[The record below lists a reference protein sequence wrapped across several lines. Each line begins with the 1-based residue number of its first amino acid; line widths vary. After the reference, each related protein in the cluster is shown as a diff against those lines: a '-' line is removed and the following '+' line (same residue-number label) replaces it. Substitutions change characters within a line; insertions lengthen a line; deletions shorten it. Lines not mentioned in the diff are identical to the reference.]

1 MLTVQ
6 MIMADSPPGSA
17 VSADEDALLVR
28 RAQKD
33 MSAFGDLFQRHH
45 TRVYRYL
52 LARMGNVHDAQDLT
66 SQTFLAAME
75 NIHKFRGQS
84 HFIGWLLGIARHKSA
99 DYLRQRP
106 PDVELDV
113 ANDVSEGEAPDDVIG
128 RQLQLE
134 LVARKLQ
141 VLAPDR
147 AEALSLR
154 LFGGLEVAEI
164 ARIMGKNEAA
174 VRMLVFRGLHDLQE
188 QLSVTR
194 EEKS

>member
-1 MLTVQ
+1 MLTIQ
-6 MIMADSPPGSA
+6 MIMAENPPGSA
-17 VSADEDALLVR
+17 VSVDDDALLVR

-33 MSAFGDLFQRHH
+33 AAAFGELFQRHH
-45 TRVYRYL
+45 TLVYRYL

-75 NIHKFRGQS
+75 SLPRFRGQS
-84 HFIGWLLGIARHKSA
+84 PFVGWLLGIARHKMV
-99 DYLRQRP
+99 DHLRQRR

-113 ANDVSEGEAPDDVIG
+113 ADDVADGEAPDEVIG

-188 QLSVTR
+188 QLQVAR
-194 EEKS
+194 EEK